1 MISNSVPSRGS
12 ACRRDR
18 KGPGVSHPDHA
29 SYSTGTEQFVD
40 GGIAQVYAVYSG
52 EHGISDA
59 EIRRMLKFGT
69 FFDLEHKNFQTV
81 TLGLR
86 IGMLS
91 STSQNSRFLNK
102 GSAKLRIVHR

>member
-18 KGPGVSHPDHA
+18 KGPGVSRPDHA

-59 EIRRMLKFGT
+59 ESSANAEIRHLFRSG
-69 FFDLEHKNFQTV
+69 
-81 TLGLR
+81 
-86 IGMLS
+86 
-91 STSQNSRFLNK
+91 
-102 GSAKLRIVHR
+102 A